1 MIEYIYNQKPIYIS
15 INGEKQDAS
24 IVYHNSCSASEWNTV
39 SSIHPS
45 HNILFVSLR
54 GHLNTFI
61 DFIIFI

>member
-1 MIEYIYNQKPIYIS
+1 M
-15 INGEKQDAS
+15 
-24 IVYHNSCSASEWNTV
+24 EWNTV

-61 DFIIFI
+61 DFIIFIYGEKIDGATELSK